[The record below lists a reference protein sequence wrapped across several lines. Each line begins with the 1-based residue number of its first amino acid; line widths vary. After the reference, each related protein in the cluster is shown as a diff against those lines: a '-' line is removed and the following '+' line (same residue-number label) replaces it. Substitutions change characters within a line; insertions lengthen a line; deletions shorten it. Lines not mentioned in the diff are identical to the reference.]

1 MRNKAKKL
9 IIIGLGVAFIALMPV
24 LTPFSYAQSKS
35 LNLLPN
41 TDENIE
47 SLLVNRLKK
56 QLRQGTYFLLGIENK
71 LKSSKE
77 ELKLLKSNKTALESK
92 IEESKV
98 RIFELNSQISN
109 FDRLIEQNK
118 EHISAA
124 SVQIA
129 VLENGIFNLKQDVAQ
144 QENNFKKNL
153 KSLDSILV
161 SYYFQNNLLFD
172 TTASNSSLISLL
184 SSSGSIGENLQKN
197 EYMYFLQQESQNLA
211 KEILYSQDEMDGK
224 KEDLLKKKT
233 QLDSLQTYL
242 HREQKSLEETG
253 SAQKRLLAQTKGQQ
267 IIYETLLDLSKKEEE
282 QISSEIERLKENYDF
297 FQNKLAEIKNNPD
310 IQNIDVFGNLGL
322 NDESYEDLK
331 GNAVLAWPINP
342 TLGISAYYHD
352 SAYEKALGIRHQGL
366 DIRIAQGS
374 RVKSAGDGIITKVA
388 DNGFAYSYVI
398 IAHPDKTLTLY
409 GHLSEMFVT
418 EGEVVR
424 EGQTIGLS
432 GGIPG
437 TKGAG
442 WLTTGAHL
450 HLEVFKDFQHVDPL
464 NYLPL
469 ELLPID
475 SIPQKYLEKMTG
487 DDFEN
492 KVRRK

>member
-1 MRNKAKKL
+1 MQNKAKKL
-9 IIIGLGVAFIALMPV
+9 IIMGLSVAFIA
-24 LTPFSYAQSKS
+24 LTPFSYAQSQS
-35 LNLLPN
+35 LNLLN
-41 TDENIE
+41 TDESVE

-98 RIFELNSQISN
+98 QIFELNSQISN

-118 EHISAA
+118 EHINAA
-124 SVQIA
+124 SIQIA
-129 VLENGIFNLKQDVAQ
+129 VLENGIFNLKQDIAQ

-172 TTASNSSLISLL
+172 TTDATSSLLSLL
-184 SSSGSIGENLQKN
+184 SSSGSTGENLQRN

-211 KEILYSQDEMDGK
+211 KEILNSQDVMDGK

-233 QLDSLQTYL
+233 QLDALQTYL

-297 FQNKLAEIKNNPD
+297 FQNKLAEIKNNPE
-310 IQNIDVFGNLGL
+310 IQNIDDFGNLGL
-322 NDESYEDLK
+322 NDESYENLK
-331 GNAVLAWPINP
+331 GNAILAWPINP

-352 SAYEKALGIRHQGL
+352 SAYEKALGIPHQGL

-374 RVKSAGDGIITKVA
+374 RVKSADDGIITKVA

-409 GHLSEMFVT
+409 GHLSEIFVT

-424 EGQTIGLS
+424 EGQTIGFS

-450 HLEVFKDFQHVDPL
+450 HFEVFKDFQHVDPL